1 MLSSDNRNS
10 TVPSSSS
17 SPAATNNDGT
27 FASSGGTGIG
37 AGTTSS
43 RGSGGHVENPSGP
56 SQEEQGPQQ
65 RQPAVLED
73 GKGRRPTILLSSDV
87 VTSKPTSKKPR
98 DTRLHECFI
107 VTPVVMKDD
116 TNQQGGGGGVKIVC
130 KYCHDYVKV
139 LQKFNPTK
147 AREHLTTRCTGVDE
161 ALKIALLDS
170 TQSAVKKRST
180 VNINAAAAPAD
191 QLRVVPSSSFL
202 ASTTMDK
209 VCRPPSS
216 AILSFYPDNN
226 VVAEFLVSSIVL

>member
-1 MLSSDNRNS
+1 MLSNGKSNS

-17 SPAATNNDGT
+17 SRPAATNRNDGAAFT
-27 FASSGGTGIG
+27 SSGAGSG
-37 AGTTSS
+37 AGSS
-43 RGSGGHVENPSGP
+43 SGSGNVENAAGR
-56 SQEEQGPQQ
+56 SQKEQGPQQ
-65 RQPAVLED
+65 QQQPAVLKD
-73 GKGRRPTILLSSDV
+73 GEGRRPTILLSSDDV
-87 VTSKPTSKKPR
+87 ANKPKKPR

-107 VTPVVMKDD
+107 VTPVMKDD
-116 TNQQGGGGGVKIVC
+116 TDQQGGGGGVKIVC

-147 AREHLTTRCTGVDE
+147 AREHLTARCTGVDE

-191 QLRVVPSSSFL
+191 QLLRVVPSSSFL

>member
-1 MLSSDNRNS
+1 MLNNDKSNS

-17 SPAATNNDGT
+17 SRPAATNRNDGAAFT
-27 FASSGGTGIG
+27 SSGAGSG
-37 AGTTSS
+37 AGSS
-43 RGSGGHVENPSGP
+43 SGSGNVENAAGR
-56 SQEEQGPQQ
+56 SQKEQGPQQ
-65 RQPAVLED
+65 QQPAVLKD
-73 GKGRRPTILLSSDV
+73 GEGRRPTILLSSDDV
-87 VTSKPTSKKPR
+87 ANKPKKPR

-107 VTPVVMKDD
+107 VTPVMKDD
-116 TNQQGGGGGVKIVC
+116 TDQQGGGGGVKIVC

-147 AREHLTTRCTGVDE
+147 AREHLTARCTGVDE

>member
-1 MLSSDNRNS
+1 MVKPIQLFHHRPLLVLLLP
-10 TVPSSSS
+10 T
-17 SPAATNNDGT
+17 
-27 FASSGGTGIG
+27 
-37 AGTTSS
+37 GTTVLLLPPVVLAVVLVVAVAVAML
-43 RGSGGHVENPSGP
+43 RM
-56 SQEEQGPQQ
+56 SQKEQGPQQ
-65 RQPAVLED
+65 QQPAVLKD
-73 GKGRRPTILLSSDV
+73 GEGRRPTILLSSDDV
-87 VTSKPTSKKPR
+87 VNKPKKPR

-107 VTPVVMKDD
+107 VTPVLKDD
-116 TNQQGGGGGVKIVC
+116 TDQQGGGGGVKIVC

-147 AREHLTTRCTGVDE
+147 AREHLTARCTGVDE

-226 VVAEFLVSSIVL
+226 VVAEFLVRSIVL